1 MTSRLDVLIT
11 EDVWGEP
18 FVELSHDMA
27 VRQDAALGTDRARLL
42 TEVASARAL
51 VVRNRTQVDA
61 ELLAAAP
68 QLRIVARAG
77 VGLDNIDLPAAD
89 ERGVVVVAPLGA
101 NARSVAEHSI
111 GLALDLARRTTA
123 KDRQVRAGEWDRS
136 PGIELAGRTWGVIG
150 AGATGRAVAELA
162 RALGMSVLAHDPYLT
177 TAEGLDLV
185 GLEQLVARSDVL
197 SLHVPSTDATDGLI
211 DATLL
216 AAMRPGALLI
226 NVGRGEL
233 IVEDDLVAAL
243 RSGRLGGAALD
254 VRATE
259 PPVGGELE
267 TMQNVVLTPH
277 IAGITV
283 ESQERIVSALAEELR
298 AVLDGRPAR
307 RAVGKV
313 RS

>member
-1 MTSRLDVLIT
+1 MTATDVLIS

-18 FVELSHDMA
+18 FAALAEELT
-27 VRQDAALGTDRARLL
+27 VRQDAALVTDRARLL
-42 TEVASARAL
+42 SEVATARAL

-101 NARSVAEHSI
+101 NAHSVAEHSI
-111 GLALDLARRTTA
+111 GLALDLARRTSA
-123 KDRQVRAGEWDRS
+123 KDRQVRAGDWDRS
-136 PGIELAGRTWGVIG
+136 PGIELAGRTWGVVG
-150 AGATGRAVAELA
+150 AGATGRAVAALA
-162 RALGMSVLAHDPYLT
+162 RALGMSAIGYDPFLT
-177 TAEGLDLV
+177 SAQNLELV
-185 GLEQLVARSDVL
+185 PLPELIARSDVL
-197 SLHVPSTDATDGLI
+197 SLHVPATADTAGMVDAKF
-211 DATLL
+211 L
-216 AAMRPGALLI
+216 AALRPGALLI

-233 IVEDDLVAAL
+233 IVEADLAAAL
-243 RSGRLGGAALD
+243 KNGGLGGAALD
-254 VRATE
+254 VRAVE
-259 PPVGGELE
+259 PPQRGELE
-267 TMQNVVLTPH
+267 TLDNVVLTPH

-298 AVLDGRPAR
+298 AVLNGRPAT

-313 RS
+313 TA